1 MFCLTI
7 CLSAVHS
14 STSPDIMRLAEEPC
28 WHPNA
33 FLFSCSVWVSGIS
46 CQSFLSRFMRK
57 TLNKRAVPLL
67 WLCLPALPS
76 THSFTLCPTRR
87 MEENGR
93 IANSALTFFP
103 LVPHHIVWLVCC
115 LFIHLFILTVKF
127 LPSTCCVPGGIYD
140 AECTKVN
147 KIDEIS
153 VLMELTL

>member
-1 MFCLTI
+1 
-7 CLSAVHS
+7 
-14 STSPDIMRLAEEPC
+14 
-28 WHPNA
+28 
-33 FLFSCSVWVSGIS
+33 
-46 CQSFLSRFMRK
+46 
-57 TLNKRAVPLL
+57 
-67 WLCLPALPS
+67 
-76 THSFTLCPTRR
+76 